1 MSAAKPLTH
10 AGGVVVRRDRDGARF
25 LVVSAKRNPSE
36 WVLPKGHI
44 DPGETAEIAACR
56 EVLEESGVVASVRRA
71 LDVVEFPTPRGRVR
85 AQFFLMDLE
94 REKRASL
101 EGRRRAWLTLDEALR
116 SLPFDELRHLV
127 RQASRLDDDARG

>member
-1 MSAAKPLTH
+1 MSPAERLTH
-10 AGGVVVRRDRDGARF
+10 AGGVVVRRDPDAARF

-44 DPGETAEIAACR
+44 DPGETAEDTARR
-56 EVLEESGVVASVRRA
+56 EVLEESGVTASVRVA

-85 AQFFLMDLE
+85 AQFFLMDVE
-94 REKRASL
+94 REGSSSL
-101 EGRRRAWLTLDEALR
+101 EGRGRAWLTLEEALR

-127 RQASRLDDDARG
+127 RQASARLDDRT